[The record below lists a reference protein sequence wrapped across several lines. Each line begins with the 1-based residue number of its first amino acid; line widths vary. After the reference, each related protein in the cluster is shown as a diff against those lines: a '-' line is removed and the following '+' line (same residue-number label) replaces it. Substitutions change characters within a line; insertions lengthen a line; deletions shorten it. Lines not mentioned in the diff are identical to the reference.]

1 MTNTAQTFAAASTN
15 LQVIAKDAMDRTIA
29 LVAILLLLPVLV
41 IVAIAI
47 RLESRGPV
55 LFLQDRT
62 GLNGKVFRIFKFR
75 SMTVGAGLAQARRGD
90 ARITRVGA
98 FLRKTSIDELPQLLN
113 VLLGHMSLVGPRPH
127 AVAHDEFYAPQITN
141 YMARYAV
148 KPGMTGWAQVNN
160 ARGETETLNKMARRA
175 SLDLDYIRDW
185 SLALDL
191 KILIVTPLALLTDKG
206 AY

>member
-1 MTNTAQTFAAASTN
+1 MTHTAENFAPASTN
-15 LQVIAKDAMDRTIA
+15 FQVAAKDAMDRGIA
-29 LVAILLLLPVLV
+29 LLAILLLLPVLV

-47 RLESRGPV
+47 RLESRGPA

-62 GLNGKVFRIFKFR
+62 GLNGDVFRIFKFR
-75 SMTVGAGLAQARRGD
+75 TMTVGADLAQARRGD

-127 AVAHDEFYAPQITN
+127 AVAHDAFFSPKVAN

-148 KPGMTGWAQVNN
+148 KPGMTGWAQINK
-160 ARGETETLNKMARRA
+160 ARGETETVEKMARRA
-175 SLDLDYIRDW
+175 SLDLDYIQNW

-191 KILIVTPLALLTDKG
+191 KILIVTPRALLTDKG